1 MTSPSRVACVRIPR
15 FPIAAAWLA
24 APRDEADAAPTPA
37 HWDTQPIVLVRG
49 PTIRTV
55 TAQAAR
61 QGIRTGMTL
70 PQARALCATL
80 IAWPW
85 DELTLTREIARAS
98 AAFLSASPQVTPLR
112 EAPGSWWIGAQGF
125 DGIGGERQL
134 ATLLLR
140 LARAWHPAAR
150 VAVADTCIAAQTA
163 TWSTRAQREPVHIAP
178 SEDAVYLMRVPLAL
192 LPMDDELRET
202 LRALGLRTAGEVAA
216 LDPLDVER
224 RWGAEGLALWRLARA
239 DDPRRATLAT
249 LDDPRRV
256 THELPAAVTT
266 MEPILFVVRAALDRL
281 VRTLA
286 ADGRA
291 AAAIAITLTI
301 AGDRPRR
308 VTREV
313 RPATPMAR
321 VGPLFERCRALLDTW
336 TLEAPVEQVEVRI
349 AQAVTATAEQGDLL
363 TPAWRDAAAADAA
376 LARLRTTLGPDAVV
390 RPVRRDSHAPE
401 RAGAWDAIET
411 FTAPPPIDTLSVRNG
426 PAMTATPNGRA
437 LRLLGS
443 PEAIQVGTDAHGTPC
458 ELRWRGTRHVL
469 TQVQGPE
476 RLSGAWWQ
484 PNPFAREYWRCVSAT
499 AGESLVIYREASGWR
514 VQGWED

>member
-24 APRDEADAAPTPA
+24 APRDGDDRDPSTA
-37 HWDTQPIVLVRG
+37 HWDTQPIALVRG
-49 PTIRTV
+49 TTLRTV
-55 TAQAAR
+55 TAEAAR

-70 PQARALCATL
+70 PQARARCATL
-80 IAWPW
+80 TTWTW
-85 DELTLTREIARAS
+85 DEPTLAREITRAS

-112 EAPGSWWIGAQGF
+112 EAPGTWWVGAQGF
-125 DGIGGERQL
+125 EGIGGEGHL
-134 ATLLLR
+134 ARLLLR
-140 LARAWHPAAR
+140 LARAWHPDAR
-150 VAVADTCIAAQTA
+150 VAIADTCITAQTA
-163 TWSTRAQREPVHIAP
+163 TWSTRAHREPVHIAP
-178 SEDAVYLMRVPLAL
+178 GEDAVYLMRVPLAL
-192 LPMDDELRET
+192 LPMDAELRET
-202 LRALGLRTAGEVAA
+202 LHALGLRTAGEVAA

-239 DDPRRATLAT
+239 DDPRRASLAT
-249 LDDPRRV
+249 RDDPRHV
-256 THELPAAVTT
+256 TQELPAAVTT

-291 AAAIAITLTI
+291 AAAIAITLTM
-301 AGDRPRR
+301 AGARPRR
-308 VTREV
+308 ITREV

-321 VGPLFERCRALLDTW
+321 VGPLFERCRALLDSW
-336 TLEAPVEQVEVRI
+336 TLDAPVDAVEVGV
-349 AQAVTATAEQGDLL
+349 AHAVTATAEQGDLL

-376 LARLRTTLGPDAVV
+376 LARLRTTLGADAVV

-411 FTAPPPIDTLSVRNG
+411 FTPPPPIDALAGAVTRD
-426 PAMTATPNGRA
+426 GRA
-437 LRLLGS
+437 LRLLPA
-443 PEAIQVGTDAHGTPC
+443 PEAIHVTTDAHGTPC
-458 ELRWRGTRHVL
+458 ELRWRGARHTL

-476 RLSGAWWQ
+476 RLSGEWWQ
-484 PNPFAREYWRCVSAT
+484 ADPFTREYWRCVSAT
-499 AGESLVIYREASGWR
+499 AGASLVIYREARGWR

>member
-1 MTSPSRVACVRIPR
+1 
-15 FPIAAAWLA
+15 
-24 APRDEADAAPTPA
+24 
-37 HWDTQPIVLVRG
+37 
-49 PTIRTV
+49 
-55 TAQAAR
+55 
-61 QGIRTGMTL
+61 MTL

-178 SEDAVYLMRVPLAL
+178 GEDAVYLMRVPLAL

-249 LDDPRRV
+249 RDDPRRV

-281 VRTLA
+281 VRALA

-301 AGDRPRR
+301 AGDRPRC

-336 TLEAPVEQVEVRI
+336 TLEAPVEQVEVSI

-376 LARLRTTLGPDAVV
+376 LARLRTTLGPDTVV

-401 RAGAWDAIET
+401 RAGAWDTIET
-411 FTAPPPIDTLSVRNG
+411 FTAPPPIDT
-426 PAMTATPNGRA
+426 
-437 LRLLGS
+437 
-443 PEAIQVGTDAHGTPC
+443 
-458 ELRWRGTRHVL
+458 
-469 TQVQGPE
+469 
-476 RLSGAWWQ
+476 
-484 PNPFAREYWRCVSAT
+484 
-499 AGESLVIYREASGWR
+499 
-514 VQGWED
+514 

>member
-24 APRDEADAAPTPA
+24 APRDEDDRDPNTA

-49 PTIRTV
+49 TLIRTV

-61 QGIRTGMTL
+61 HGIRSGMTL
-70 PQARALCATL
+70 PQARALCAAL

-85 DELTLTREIARAS
+85 DEVTLAREVVRAS
-98 AAFLSASPQVTPLR
+98 ATFLRASPQVTPLR
-112 EAPGSWWIGAQGF
+112 EAPGTWWVGAQGF
-125 DGIGGERQL
+125 DGIGGERHL

-140 LARAWHPAAR
+140 LARAWHPDAR
-150 VAVADTCIAAQTA
+150 VAIADSCIAAQSA
-163 TWSTRAQREPVHIAP
+163 TWSTRAHREPVHIAP
-178 SEDAVYLMRVPLAL
+178 GEDAVYLMRVPLAL
-192 LPMDDELRET
+192 LPMDGELRDT

-256 THELPAAVTT
+256 THDLPDSVTT

-286 ADGRA
+286 AEGRA
-291 AAAIAITLTI
+291 AAAIAITLTMS
-301 AGDRPRR
+301 GTRPRR
-308 VTREV
+308 ITREV
-313 RPATPMAR
+313 RPATPLAR

-336 TLEAPVEQVEVRI
+336 SLDAPVDAVEVCV
-349 AQAVTATAEQGDLL
+349 AHAVTATAEQGDLL

-401 RAGAWDAIET
+401 RAGAWDVIET
-411 FTAPPPIDTLSVRNG
+411 FTPPPPIDTIMASHQ
-426 PAMTATPNGRA
+426 GRA
-437 LRLLGS
+437 LRLLTT
-443 PEAIQVGTDAHGTPC
+443 PETIQVATDAHGAPV
-458 ELRWRGTRHVL
+458 ELRWRGTRHRL

-476 RLSGAWWQ
+476 RLSGEWWHAA
-484 PNPFAREYWRCVSAT
+484 PFAREYWRGTSEV
-499 AGESLVIYREASGWR
+499 AGESLVIYREAGGWR